1 MSRYKCLVDGAIDE
15 PTKRRVEDGL
25 ARIASEHLGTDPAA
39 VSVEFT
45 VVPPGRWFTAGR
57 PSRASMVLGTVP
69 AGTDQATRVAVL
81 DAMARLFC
89 DATGAEFDD
98 VMVVAADRP

>member
-1 MSRYKCLVDGAIDE
+1 MTRYKCLVNGAIDE
-15 PTKRRVEDGL
+15 PAKRRVGAEALRGDPGQ
-25 ARIASEHLGTDPAA
+25 TVFDPAA

-45 VVPPGRWFTAGR
+45 VVPAGRWFTAGR
-57 PSRASMVLGTVP
+57 PSQASMVLGTVP
-69 AGTDQATRVAVL
+69 PGTDQATRVAVL

-98 VMVVAADRP
+98 VMVVAADRS